1 MNARELL
8 NEFEGFLPS
17 DDNKFI
23 VEYIGELGYISI
35 HNDEET
41 GGYYSVCWD
50 DGFGGGDYKNF
61 KDAKSVR
68 SYLSDVRRILKNRC

>member
-23 VEYIGELGYISI
+23 VEYIDELGYIAI

-41 GGYYSVCWD
+41 GGYYSVTWD

-61 KDAKSVR
+61 KEAKHVR
-68 SYLSDVRRILKNRC
+68 SYINVVRKILKNKC